1 MPSGFELA
9 AFKILAPDTSSY
21 IRPVRELIFALSRT
35 EHTTQP
41 APIDLHIPIEK
52 DWQDSRNEVKVSVI
66 ELTRPDERPIVES
79 KVSLGSLEEVREM
92 DEKSRAS
99 WWSRRWNQ
107 PVSRSIDEKK
117 EEKKKTPK
125 PLFIDEDNW
134 L

>member
-1 MPSGFELA
+1 MPTGFELA
-9 AFKILAPDTSSY
+9 AFKVQMPETANYL
-21 IRPVRELIFALSRT
+21 RPVRELIFALSRT

-79 KVSLGSLEEVREM
+79 RVSLGSLEEVREI
-92 DEKSRAS
+92 DEKRRAS
-99 WWSRRWNQ
+99 WWSRRWSQQNT
-107 PVSRSIDEKK
+107 RSLT